1 MIFAP
6 GKLTCFFPAIAPL
19 SRTSQVIL
27 FPRPILRIFNS
38 IAPLSKDIFP
48 PFLMPLTYLRLS
60 ICNDFFPLRFLFAVR
75 TGRFRGGRFDRDLLP
90 VGHPLRSSKDKK
102 DLI

>member
-1 MIFAP
+1 VGSLIFAP

-38 IAPLSKDIFP
+38 IAPLSRDIFP
-48 PFLMPLTYLRLS
+48 PFLIPLTYLRLS
-60 ICNDFFPLRFLFAVR
+60 ICNDFFPLIFLFGVR
-75 TGRFRGGRFDRDLLP
+75 TSSSPFFSSRISELLAVLISDLVYQP
-90 VGHPLRSSKDKK
+90 
-102 DLI
+102 